1 MEVSSEMDD
10 QNKPWET
17 SFDNQEETV
26 KKYSRTAN
34 RKKTKRVSFV
44 VGLLVTLILVLSFVP
59 VYSYLKEL
67 NNPNQASQGTAVSG
81 LSNNQ
86 TKTSTSKVDGQT
98 KSEKDK
104 LKKQKASEAKAASE
118 KKAAKAKSDSEE
130 KAAKDSEEQ
139 AAKAKSSSEEE
150 AAKESSDKA
159 ESTVKMELPS
169 NRPTLYGFAAANNI
183 SVDQLYALNPGL
195 TADNYTQWIGKDV
208 KVK

>member
-1 MEVSSEMDD
+1 MDD

-17 SFDNQEETV
+17 SFDNQEDTV

-34 RKKTKRVSFV
+34 RKKTKRVSFI

-67 NNPNQASQGTAVSG
+67 NNPNQANQGTAVSA

-98 KSEKDK
+98 KSEKVK
-104 LKKQKASEAKAASE
+104 LKKQKASEAKASSE
-118 KKAAKAKSDSEE
+118 QEAAKAK
-130 KAAKDSEEQ
+130 AASEEQ
-139 AAKAKSSSEEE
+139 AAKASEEQ
-150 AAKESSDKA
+150 AAKESAEKA

-183 SVDQLYALNPGL
+183 SVDQLYSLNPGL